1 MIRWLVSNFQHTTN
15 SEQKEV
21 SKNGLK
27 AVENGGRGWIGTSD
41 PLRLKAVSSTIGNVE
56 STTYAHRSRVYVT
69 GMDWSG
75 HISVTFWCE

>member
-1 MIRWLVSNFQHTTN
+1 MCTYVWQETSSIEKAT
-15 SEQKEV
+15 
-21 SKNGLK
+21 KNGLK

-41 PLRLKAVSSTIGNVE
+41 PLRLKAVLSTIGNVK

-75 HISVTFWCE
+75 HI